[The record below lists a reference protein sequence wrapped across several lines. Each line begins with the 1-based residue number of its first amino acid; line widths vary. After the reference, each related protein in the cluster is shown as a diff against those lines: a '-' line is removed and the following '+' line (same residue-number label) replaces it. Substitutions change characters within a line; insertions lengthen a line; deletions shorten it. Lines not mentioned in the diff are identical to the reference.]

1 VRLITSSASDP
12 NAKQTLTSPQFDTL
26 FNPYKANH
34 KVLITEPALANN
46 AVTKA
51 LQAATVGK
59 PATDAPNLPAEMEQ
73 QALQSIIAQVRA
85 RTLGVDDAARQLNAY
100 YGTAA
105 RKNFELY
112 QYNLLGLPAQSKYV
126 ARIDVPGMFAEPV
139 TADLMNFASTKAA
152 LTKAARSGAGT
163 KNLELTQGLPMA
175 GPFLLPKTAS
185 ILQNVLLGREE

>member
-1 VRLITSSASDP
+1 
-12 NAKQTLTSPQFDTL
+12 
-26 FNPYKANH
+26 
-34 KVLITEPALANN
+34 VLITEPALANN